1 VAAGARCRPVCPPP
15 RALEMSPRSTEGWS
29 AVPSHRPARTS
40 QSHSAACPLSSLFVQ
55 CQLLAARSRILFAS
69 AHALPHGQK
78 ARPAVQ
84 NTVMPGFSGP
94 KTSQPSLERSARR
107 LSSPSA
113 HRWHCT
119 GCREV
124 VAQHATAR
132 PASARPPCAALAT
145 ACGSTGEPRT
155 GSHLRPSPPVAP
167 ALRLR
172 SAALPGAPLP
182 HHTTQ
187 RLRRRLEFRRGRVRE
202 KQVYSTD
209 ETTRL
214 NMGFS

>member
-1 VAAGARCRPVCPPP
+1 MAAGARCRPVCPPP

-113 HRWHCT
+113 HRWPCT

-145 ACGSTGEPRT
+145 ACGSTGEPGHAVTCARR
-155 GSHLRPSPPVAP
+155 RPSPQRCAC
-167 ALRLR
+167 
-172 SAALPGAPLP
+172 GAPRSQAHP
-182 HHTTQ
+182 SHTTPHSACAGVLNFDVGVFASSRFTQ
-187 RLRRRLEFRRGRVRE
+187 QTKRRI
-202 KQVYSTD
+202 
-209 ETTRL
+209 
-214 NMGFS
+214 